1 MKSIL
6 LKGINQLVFSNH
18 LKRPEL
24 KRNDDHTDEN
34 DLLIKVYA
42 VGINKFEILIKKNV
56 YAHFIKGICMVIEI
70 SRIVEEYN
78 CKKLKKG
85 YRVIFTFEV
94 NVIKINK
101 IIAVATSN
109 MKDEKALEFGATNYV
124 FHNEENFTANV
135 LKFTKKINLTFDCFG
150 KSMFEKNNYYLY

>member
-56 YAHFIKGICMVIEI
+56 YAHFIKGICMCNGY
-70 SRIVEEYN
+70 SEY
-78 CKKLKKG
+78 
-85 YRVIFTFEV
+85 
-94 NVIKINK
+94 
-101 IIAVATSN
+101 IIANSIHTLKMDDKITMTEDASLPESFVTAFNN